1 MSGSDSR
8 RVLICDDA
16 VAFPRL
22 VELWLDNG
30 GDVVTAGVVQ
40 TAPELL
46 DRVARA
52 DDVDVLLLDLMLPDG
67 PATPELVGGVRERA
81 PAVKIVLVSN
91 LPHDALQEEA
101 RRLGVDAC
109 LSKATTPE
117 GLLAAIRE
125 V

>member
-1 MSGSDSR
+1 MPDSESR

-22 VELWLDNG
+22 VELWLGNG
-30 GDVVTAGVVQ
+30 GDIVTAGVVQ
-40 TAPELL
+40 SAPELL
-46 DRVARA
+46 ERIDA
-52 DDVDVLLLDLMLPDG
+52 DVDVLLLDLMLPDG
-67 PATPELVGGVRERA
+67 PATAELVGGVRERA

-91 LPHDALQEEA
+91 LPHDALQDEA

-109 LSKATTPE
+109 LSKAMTPE
-117 GLLAAIRE
+117 ELLAAIRG